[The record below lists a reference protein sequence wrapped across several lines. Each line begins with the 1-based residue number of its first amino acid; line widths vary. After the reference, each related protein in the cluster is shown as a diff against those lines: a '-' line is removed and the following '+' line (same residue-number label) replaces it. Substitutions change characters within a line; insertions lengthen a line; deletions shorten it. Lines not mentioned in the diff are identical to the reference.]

1 MPEAEVDIPPF
12 VYQYADRHSVTKR
25 YQKRIGG
32 RLEIVEKKQPAN
44 VIRIIS
50 KPMLKLAADLEDLV
64 FRGKIPCCVA
74 RYRLIDAYPQ
84 CNAPHYV
91 GESAIRLI
99 KDFPH
104 AKRIIPKP
112 GMGLR
117 KQCEMEGWLLTDES

>member
-1 MPEAEVDIPPF
+1 MPEAEVEVQIPPF

-32 RLEIVEKKQPAN
+32 KVEIVEKRQPAN

-50 KPMLKLAADLEDLV
+50 KPMLMLAADLEDLV
-64 FRGKIPCCVA
+64 YRGRIPACVA
-74 RYRLIDAYPQ
+74 RYRLIAVYPQ
-84 CNAPHYV
+84 CNAAPYV

-104 AKRIIPKP
+104 AKRIIPKL
-112 GMGLR
+112 GMTL
-117 KQCEMEGWLLTDES
+117 KEQCEKEEWL